1 MRIIATI
8 IIVVGLFGCNTNSSN
23 TNENSHYCDNEIS
36 LISTFDT
43 IPKVNNTLFDIRDNF
58 EVIVRNH
65 FDSIYCCKDVRLN
78 VIHAIDSID
87 NVWLSVNYYYG
98 CDGCHT
104 CNYQR
109 LVTLLNKKGQVLFGP
124 DIIPLDSLE
133 HRIYEYYSSI
143 GEQGFPET
151 YKNVHISLQWDKF
164 VSNILFSKYV
174 EKIISGYLK
183 FLNERCKAQYNN
195 KLCRLKIIELKQ
207 LSKNIP
213 FNLHIDKVYEI
224 TEESRL
230 VENYGP

>member
-1 MRIIATI
+1 M
-8 IIVVGLFGCNTNSSN
+8 
-23 TNENSHYCDNEIS
+23 
-36 LISTFDT
+36 
-43 IPKVNNTLFDIRDNF
+43 
-58 EVIVRNH
+58 
-65 FDSIYCCKDVRLN
+65 
-78 VIHAIDSID
+78 
-87 NVWLSVNYYYG
+87 
-98 CDGCHT
+98 
-104 CNYQR
+104 
-109 LVTLLNKKGQVLFGP
+109 
-124 DIIPLDSLE
+124 
-133 HRIYEYYSSI
+133 
-143 GEQGFPET
+143 
-151 YKNVHISLQWDKF
+151 HISLQWDKF